1 MTSNE
6 TNWTRPLDEVDA
18 RERDLPDDGIQH
30 GIDDDPNNDA
40 VKGAALGGIGGM
52 AVGAAAGAA
61 TGMVGAILG
70 AVVGGA
76 VGAVTSGAAVGAID
90 QIDNDDTVAGYG
102 DGVDYDKDHDPE
114 AIAAEEDDDEELMP
128 RGYVP
133 TTLSEDEYESV
144 WTGPAPIAPIPG
156 ARTGA
161 TTDAIA
167 DQGFDD
173 TGMRR
178 W

>member
-1 MTSNE
+1 MEMTSTNDTHWPNPVDE
-6 TNWTRPLDEVDA
+6 TEQYDRVHA
-18 RERDLPDDGIQH
+18 DDGIQH
-30 GIDDDPNNDA
+30 GIDDDANNDA
-40 VKGAALGGIGGM
+40 VKGAALGGLGGA
-52 AVGAAAGAA
+52 AVGAVAGAA

-90 QIDNDDTVAGYG
+90 QIDNDDNITGVGEA
-102 DGVDYDKDHDPE
+102 VDYDKADE
-114 AIAAEEDDDEELMP
+114 LEDDEELMP
-128 RGYVP
+128 RGYAP
-133 TTLSEDEYESV
+133 TSLSEDEYESV

-167 DQGFDD
+167 RGGLDD
-173 TGMRR
+173 TGVRR
-178 W
+178 Y

>member
-6 TNWTRPLDEVDA
+6 TIWPRPLDEPDLL
-18 RERDLPDDGIQH
+18 ERTQPDDGIQH
-30 GIDDDPNNDA
+30 GVDDDPNNDA
-40 VKGAALGGIGGM
+40 LKGAALGGVGGM

-61 TGMVGAILG
+61 TGLVGAILG

-90 QIDNDDTVAGYG
+90 QVDNDDNISGVG
-102 DGVDYDKDHDPE
+102 DNVDY
-114 AIAAEEDDDEELMP
+114 EDEDGLKEDEELMP
-128 RGYVP
+128 RGYAP
-133 TTLSEDEYESV
+133 TSLTEDEYESV

-161 TTDAIA
+161 TTDAVST
-167 DQGFDD
+167 DEGLDD

>member
-1 MTSNE
+1 MTSSE
-6 TNWTRPLDEVDA
+6 TNWPRPLDEPDA
-18 RERDLPDDGIQH
+18 LERTIDDGIQH
-30 GIDDDPNNDA
+30 GIDDDPNNDSL
-40 VKGAALGGIGGM
+40 KGAALGGIGGM

-90 QIDNDDTVAGYG
+90 QVDNDDNVSGVG
-102 DGVDYDKDHDPE
+102 EGVDYDHED
-114 AIAAEEDDDEELMP
+114 ALDDDEELMP
-128 RGYVP
+128 RGYAP
-133 TTLSEDEYESV
+133 TSLTEDEYESV

-161 TTDAIA
+161 TTDATA
-167 DQGFDD
+167 GEGLDD
-173 TGMRR
+173 TGWRR
-178 W
+178 R